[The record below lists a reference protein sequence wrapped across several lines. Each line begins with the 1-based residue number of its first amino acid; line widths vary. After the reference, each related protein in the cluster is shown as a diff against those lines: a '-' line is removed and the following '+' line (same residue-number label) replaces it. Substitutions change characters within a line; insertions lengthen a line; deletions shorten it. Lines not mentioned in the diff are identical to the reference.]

1 VPITQENAQ
10 VVDPIHTGSNLI
22 NQCASSVDTN
32 GHPHLAE
39 YFNDSAGTPQYWDE
53 WFDGSVWHR
62 NQVSHRTEKFNIS
75 GGGSLAIPI
84 SRPEIAFSR
93 SGKAY
98 LITRDA
104 EVGGGIRLYQS
115 SSPFSQWTTI
125 DLTHADLGN
134 WEPSYDQSRLSH
146 DSVLSLFVLP
156 VQQGNHEKTTNFPP
170 QMATILEWP
179 LP

>member
-1 VPITQENAQ
+1 
-10 VVDPIHTGSNLI
+10 
-22 NQCASSVDTN
+22 
-32 GHPHLAE
+32 
-39 YFNDSAGTPQYWDE
+39 
-53 WFDGSVWHR
+53 
-62 NQVSHRTEKFNIS
+62 VSHRTEKFNIS